1 MRIALLADIHANREA
16 LTACLAHARGQGAE
30 RLVFLGDY
38 VGYGADP
45 EFAVE
50 TVAECVA
57 QGALALRGNHDD
69 AVARPP
75 LSMRDDAWTA
85 IAWTRGRLGTASRE
99 FLAGL
104 TLTIEE
110 GETLYVHAEASAPAR
125 WLYVTDAAAAAR
137 SLMATGARLSFCGHV
152 HVPCLYGLSVTGK
165 LASFEPVAGV
175 AVPLQHQRRWLV
187 TLGSVGQPRDG
198 NPAACYAM
206 LDTARAEIT
215 ILRVPY
221 DVEAAAAKILAA
233 GLPVTL
239 AERLRQGR

>member
-16 LTACLAHARGQGAE
+16 LAACLAHARGQGAE

-50 TVAECVA
+50 TVTACVEA
-57 QGALALRGNHDD
+57 GAIALRGNHDD
-69 AVARPP
+69 AVARPHP
-75 LSMRDDAWTA
+75 AMRDDAWTA
-85 IAWTRGRLGTASRE
+85 IAWTRGRLGPASRR

-104 TLTIEE
+104 QLTVEE
-110 GETLYVHAEASAPAR
+110 GETLYVHAEASAPER
-125 WLYVTDAAAAAR
+125 WIYVTDAAAAAR
-137 SLMATGARLSFCGHV
+137 SLMATRARLVVCGHV
-152 HVPCLYGLSVTGK
+152 HVPRLYGLSVTGK
-165 LASFEPVAGV
+165 LTSFQPVAGV
-175 AVPLQHQRRWLV
+175 PVPLQRQRRWFAV
-187 TLGSVGQPRDG
+187 LGSVGQPRDG

-215 ILRVPY
+215 TLRVPY

-233 GLPVTL
+233 GLPARL